1 MTTENV
7 HFFFETEPEPE
18 TSDAQPHDAMDY
30 DFLNEDDNNHYYYS
44 QVSNNEDEDENY
56 QNYTVKQLLIICDYY
71 NIAKD
76 MRTHKFNKCDIL
88 NALIIYENKIDNF
101 DKVSRRKQLWAY
113 INELKHDKFMKKY
126 VLW

>member
-7 HFFFETEPEPE
+7 HFFFEPEPE

-30 DFLNEDDNNHYYYS
+30 DFLNEDDNNHYYYYS
-44 QVSNNEDEDENY
+44 HNEDEDENY
-56 QNYTVKQLLIICDYY
+56 QNYTVKQLLIICEYY